1 MRVWKGALATALA
14 VLMIGGLVGSAFSA
28 SHTAAPAKTP
38 ETKPAPAGKAPAA
51 GAEKTSR
58 HAGTVKAVDAAGR
71 MLTVAEK
78 SGEVMVTVPEKA
90 SIKRGKDTVKLE
102 DLKAGDAVTVVY
114 VQQDGKDVARS
125 IAVKAQ

>member
-1 MRVWKGALATALA
+1 MRVPYRAFGMILSVLLTGGVVGTGLAANH
-14 VLMIGGLVGSAFSA
+14 V
-28 SHTAAPAKTP
+28 AAPAKTP
-38 ETKPAPAGKAPAA
+38 EAKPAAGKASTTAT
-51 GAEKTSR
+51 EKTSR

-78 SGEVMVTVPEKA
+78 AGEATVTVPEKA

-125 IAVKAQ
+125 IVVKAQ

>member
-1 MRVWKGALATALA
+1 MRFWNQAVAMGLS
-14 VLMIGGLVGSAFSA
+14 VLMIGGVVGTAVA
-28 SHTAAPAKTP
+28 ANHPAAPAKAQ
-38 ETKPAPAGKAPAA
+38 ETKPAAGKAPAA
-51 GAEKTSR
+51 AAEKTSR

-78 SGEVMVTVPEKA
+78 SGEVTVTVPEKA
-90 SIKRGKDTVKLE
+90 SIKRGKDSVKLE
-102 DLKAGDAVTVVY
+102 DLKGGDAVTVVY

>member
-1 MRVWKGALATALA
+1 MRFWNQAVAMGLS
-14 VLMIGGLVGSAFSA
+14 VLMVGGVVGTAVA
-28 SHTAAPAKTP
+28 ANHTAAPAK
-38 ETKPAPAGKAPAA
+38 APAA
-51 GAEKTSR
+51 AAEKTAR
-58 HAGTVKAVDAAGR
+58 HAGTVKAVDAGGR

-125 IAVKAQ
+125 IAVKAP